1 MTAVPA
7 QAWPYVVARGRLSGY
22 QAIAGPGFLTDA
34 GLTYLLEYAS
44 AGEAGEPDAAT
55 VREVIGTTL
64 QPLSVV
70 YRVVVARAGR
80 YGLGDDSP
88 LRDQAG
94 RLIRVFEGLVLRIPS
109 DHVASL
115 GLTVSDL
122 DRVTDVSVP
131 AFCRLWTAQEAID
144 AEPTAAIFAGGAD
157 RGRRLS
163 LRLAE
168 PYVVPDGR
176 PGPAERRPPV
186 PRPNR
191 SRLITVTVG
200 LAVLALLGWILARA
214 LAPAPAPAPPAA
226 PAAAAF
232 TATVSNLC
240 ADLGN
245 GQDMAAYEE
254 FSSHY
259 RHSTSPAAF
268 DHRLLGSGTRAT
280 CTSKSLDGADD
291 KATLALRRADD
302 KVETVD
308 LHMASESG
316 KWQVTAMSVKP

>member
-1 MTAVPA
+1 MPA

-44 AGEAGEPDAAT
+44 GGEAGEPDAAT
-55 VREVIGTTL
+55 VCEVIGTTL

-109 DHVASL
+109 QPCRIPRPHGQRSGPSHRRVGPGVLPAVDRSGGHRRRAH
-115 GLTVSDL
+115 GGDL
-122 DRVTDVSVP
+122 RRRRRP
-131 AFCRLWTAQEAID
+131 
-144 AEPTAAIFAGGAD
+144 
-157 RGRRLS
+157 GRRLS

-168 PYVVPDGR
+168 PYVVPGGR
-176 PGPAERRPPV
+176 PGPAEHPPPV

-191 SRLITVTVG
+191 SRLITAAVG
-200 LAVLALLGWILARA
+200 LGVLALLGWILVRA
-214 LAPAPAPAPPAA
+214 LAPSPAPPG
-226 PAAAAF
+226 PAAAF
-232 TATVSNLC
+232 TATVNNLC
-240 ADLGN
+240 ADLGK
-245 GQDMAAYEE
+245 GHDMAAYEE
-254 FSSHY
+254 FSSRY
-259 RHSTSPAAF
+259 QHSTSLAAF

-280 CTSKSLDGADD
+280 CTSKSLDGAHD

-308 LHMASESG
+308 LDMGSESG
-316 KWQVTAMSVKP
+316 KWQVTAMAVKP

>member
-1 MTAVPA
+1 MTPVPA

-44 AGEAGEPDAAT
+44 GGEAGEPDAAT
-55 VREVIGTTL
+55 VCEVIGTTL

-168 PYVVPDGR
+168 PYVVPGGR
-176 PGPAERRPPV
+176 PGPAERPPPV

-191 SRLITVTVG
+191 SRLITAAVG
-200 LAVLALLGWILARA
+200 LGVLALLGWILVRA
-214 LAPAPAPAPPAA
+214 LAPSPAPPAA
-226 PAAAAF
+226 PSAAAF
-232 TATVSNLC
+232 TATVNNLC
-240 ADLGN
+240 ADLGK
-245 GQDMAAYEE
+245 GHDMAAYEE
-254 FSSHY
+254 FSSRY
-259 RHSTSPAAF
+259 QHSTSLAAF

-291 KATLALRRADD
+291 KATLSLRRADD

-308 LHMASESG
+308 LDMGSESG
-316 KWQVTAMSVKP
+316 KWQVTAMAVKP